1 MAWGSGAFNSCNAL
15 LERVEKN
22 DPKLIELVILPMKV
36 FGAKDLDRLSHAIG
50 KFFLHRLWISVAVVF
65 ITSAGAGDD
74 VSCVRCWSDGIQFA
88 CYVTIVCTISYAY
101 ITTHIII

>member
-50 KFFLHRLWISVAVVF
+50 KGHL
-65 ITSAGAGDD
+65 
-74 VSCVRCWSDGIQFA
+74 
-88 CYVTIVCTISYAY
+88 
-101 ITTHIII
+101 

>member
-36 FGAKDLDRLSHAIG
+36 FGEKDLDRLSHAIG
-50 KFFLHRLWISVAVVF
+50 KFSFDIGEYIDRCCFHY
-65 ITSAGAGDD
+65 
-74 VSCVRCWSDGIQFA
+74 VSWYR
-88 CYVTIVCTISYAY
+88 
-101 ITTHIII
+101 

>member
-50 KFFLHRLWISVAVVF
+50 KFFYICEYRLLLFSLRQP
-65 ITSAGAGDD
+65 
-74 VSCVRCWSDGIQFA
+74 VRVMMS
-88 CYVTIVCTISYAY
+88 
-101 ITTHIII
+101 

>member
-50 KFFLHRLWISVAVVF
+50 KLFFLTSVLFSFDQLVQMM
-65 ITSAGAGDD
+65 I
-74 VSCVRCWSDGIQFA
+74 
-88 CYVTIVCTISYAY
+88 
-101 ITTHIII
+101 